1 MGGGY
6 GMTAEKFV
14 GFVIENKARVKEY
27 QLGGDGTGGK
37 CDCIGLI
44 IGALR
49 LGGVKWSGTHGSNY
63 AVRNKMTTFA
73 PIGSKADLAIGH
85 LVYKAKAPTESG
97 YALPNAYKNS
107 PDKNDY
113 YHVGVVT
120 GVNPLEITHCTS
132 VSGGIKIDA
141 SLGKWSHYGELEG
154 VEYGAVELPNMSKYR
169 VTGGKLALRQ
179 GASTGATLI
188 MFMKDGADVEA
199 IPREDGWSYVLYT
212 GRTGY
217 SMSRYLAPA
226 SAVPT
231 LEERVA
237 ALEAWRES
245 MDRG

>member
-1 MGGGY
+1 MR
-6 GMTAEKFV
+6 ADAFV
-14 GFVIENKARVKEY
+14 KYVRENVARINTY
-27 QLGGDGTGGK
+27 SLGGDGTGGK

-49 LGGVKWSGTHGSNY
+49 IAGYGWNGTHGSNY

-85 LVYKAKAPTESG
+85 LVYKAKTPEDSG
-97 YALPNAYKNS
+97 YALPSAYKNS
-107 PDKNDY
+107 PDRNDY

-120 GVNPLEITHCTS
+120 GVDPLEITHCTS
-132 VSGGIKIDA
+132 VSGGIKVDTA
-141 SLGKWSHYGELEG
+141 VGKWSHYGELEG
-154 VEYGAVELPNMSKYR
+154 VEYNTAETPLMSKYR

-179 GASTGATLI
+179 GASTSATLI
-188 MFMKDGADVEA
+188 MFMKDGAEVEA
-199 IPREDGWSYVLYT
+199 VPREDGWSYVLYN

-217 SMSRYLAPA
+217 SMSRYLAPV

-237 ALEAWRES
+237 ALEAWRKRCE
-245 MDRG
+245 DRG